1 MYWRNRMRDPFK
13 ELIKKATMY
22 ARTQQVR
29 EEPSFISDDGKTM
42 SYEYTIGENY
52 NVTVTLKKIVTNE
65 HNKDKIKD
73 RVQYTKK
80 FKCTCKHNS
89 LFGNTNIPCAHIF
102 AVIIHLGLKEIVSH
116 KEVKRK

>member
-1 MYWRNRMRDPFK
+1 VRNPFK

-29 EEPSFISDDGKTM
+29 EESSFISADGKTM
-42 SYEYTIGENY
+42 SYEYTIGEKY

-73 RVQYTKK
+73 RVQYTKE
-80 FKCTCKHNS
+80 FRCTCKHNS
-89 LFGNTNIPCAHIF
+89 LFCDTNIPCAHIF
-102 AVIIHLGLKEIVSH
+102 AVIIYLGLKEITNS
-116 KEVKRK
+116 KEVKKK